1 MLSLESDSCNW
12 QPPGPMVPERE
23 SPPMLPVAVI
33 GNSEVTRPKEVRA
46 LTLWR
51 TPSGMATRMDGETS
65 AEPWVAVPGV

>member
-1 MLSLESDSCNW
+1 LTISMLPLESDSCNW

-46 LTLWR
+46 LTL
-51 TPSGMATRMDGETS
+51 
-65 AEPWVAVPGV
+65 